1 LTLSSRR
8 SAISIEF
15 FALILLFD
23 SLSIFLNPA
32 PIPAIDGM
40 LIGANYSPIVQRES
54 HSMSK
59 QPTQYE
65 TTFVVNAAFDDNQ
78 IDAVIEKVKDVVTK
92 NGGEIRDLAK
102 WGRKRFAYPIKKKNN
117 GFYVVCEFS
126 APGDVIAKLERH
138 YQLDES
144 IIRYLTIALDK
155 KALQSRIKPSDL
167 LKAATP
173 EAPAPAAA
181 TAAAPVAVE
190 PVAAPV
196 TKTDAAVKN

>member
-1 LTLSSRR
+1 
-8 SAISIEF
+8 
-15 FALILLFD
+15 
-23 SLSIFLNPA
+23 
-32 PIPAIDGM
+32 
-40 LIGANYSPIVQRES
+40 
-54 HSMSK
+54 MSK

-78 IDAVIEKVKDVVTK
+78 IDAVIEKMKDVITK

-126 APGDVIAKLERH
+126 APGEVIAKLERH

-173 EAPAPAAA
+173 EAPPPAAAPAAA
-181 TAAAPVAVE
+181 TAEPAAAS
-190 PVAAPV
+190 AP
-196 TKTDAAVKN
+196 KPDAAVKS